1 MKRNAN
7 TVRRARENRGEQSAC
22 EEKLWNL
29 LRGRRF
35 HYRKFRREHT
45 IGKYSVDFACPA
57 VKLVIEIDGPS
68 HNDPEQKRFDDARTE
83 YLQQSGWRMIRF
95 ANAEI
100 YDNLEGVAARIAAA
114 LGET

>member
-7 TVRRARENRGEQSAC
+7 TVRRARENRGKQTSC
-22 EEKLWNL
+22 EEKLWRL

-35 HYRKFRREHT
+35 LDRKFRREHT

-68 HNDPEQKRFDDARTE
+68 HDDPEQKKFDVARTE
-83 YLQQSGWRMIRF
+83 YLQQSGWRVVRF
-95 ANAEI
+95 TNAEI
-100 YDNLEGVAARIAAA
+100 YESIDAVEARIAAA
-114 LGET
+114 LGGS